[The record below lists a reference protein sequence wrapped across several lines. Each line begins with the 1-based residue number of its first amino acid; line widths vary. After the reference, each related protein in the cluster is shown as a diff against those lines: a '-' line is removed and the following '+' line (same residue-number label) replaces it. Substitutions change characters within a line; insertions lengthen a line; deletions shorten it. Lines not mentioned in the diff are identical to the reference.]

1 MPRGAQ
7 GAVPGDHQPGVPE
20 RAGRGVPRGAKH
32 NLQPG
37 LTEDKG
43 SPVPD
48 CEEDPVLD
56 GAVSDLPEGAQE
68 GVLPHLTAQVPLGA
82 KGDVLQ
88 GADPQLQAGSHKKV
102 QPGAQNQMCLWKID
116 RSQLDEAK
124 NVYHK
129 YNQAIN
135 KLVLLLAQFDILN
148 WDILPTPNIA
158 AV

>member
-20 RAGRGVPRGAKH
+20 CAGRGVPRGAKH

-48 CEEDPVLD
+48 REEDPMLD

-116 RSQLDEAK
+116 RPQLEEPK
-124 NVYHK
+124 NIYHE

-135 KLVLLLAQFDILN
+135 KLVLLSKCWHSLIS
-148 WDILPTPNIA
+148 
-158 AV
+158 

>member
-7 GAVPGDHQPGVPE
+7 GALPGDHQPGVPE

-48 CEEDPVLD
+48 REEDPMLD

-88 GADPQLQAGSHKKV
+88 GADPKLQAGSHKKV

-116 RSQLDEAK
+116 RPQLEDPK
-124 NVYHK
+124 NIYQE

-135 KLVLLLAQFDILN
+135 KLVLLSKCWHSLIS
-148 WDILPTPNIA
+148 
-158 AV
+158 

>member
-1 MPRGAQ
+1 M
-7 GAVPGDHQPGVPE
+7 
-20 RAGRGVPRGAKH
+20 
-32 NLQPG
+32 
-37 LTEDKG
+37 
-43 SPVPD
+43 
-48 CEEDPVLD
+48 
-56 GAVSDLPEGAQE
+56 
-68 GVLPHLTAQVPLGA
+68 LPHLTAQVPLGA

-102 QPGAQNQMCLWKID
+102 QPGAENQMCLWKID
-116 RSQLDEAK
+116 RPQLEEPK
-124 NVYHK
+124 NIYHE

>member
-1 MPRGAQ
+1 MPRCAQ

-20 RAGRGVPRGAKH
+20 CAGRGVPRGAKH

-48 CEEDPVLD
+48 REEDPMLD

-88 GADPQLQAGSHKKV
+88 GADPQLQAGALQEVHPS
-102 QPGAQNQMCLWKID
+102 AQNQVRLWKIGTHCLGQD
-116 RSQLDEAK
+116 KSFHIYRLFSCTFEWWKITQ
-124 NVYHK
+124 
-129 YNQAIN
+129 
-135 KLVLLLAQFDILN
+135 IL
-148 WDILPTPNIA
+148 TCRKK
-158 AV
+158 